1 MTSKTGARRGVG
13 AGFLSIMDSSVS
25 VDDKHVQ
32 NTESLCNE
40 EEIEFVSEGP
50 LRPVLECIDLNS
62 SDEDSKSSFVIR
74 KVKDHVDRQKDRV
87 ASTLDRLALH
97 VEVEKKNKAEKNK
110 AFQEKLHGQHA
121 HGLQE
126 LECIKGL
133 PGTDAARICVNQWL
147 KMPGPKPGVVC
158 SSRRNMNRSHDQSPV
173 INTPIMCP
181 IVHCYRKY
189 DNGQLL
195 LGHLKRFDHSPC
207 DPTIHLHGAPAN
219 SYACIVC
226 LQRFNTRDKYD
237 DHVTAKARLADGHE
251 NNIRPQVINSF
262 ACPLC
267 FLLFNLRDE
276 CLQHM
281 SDSNHF
287 LQAIQKDDKGIPCPV
302 PFPLYVKNV
311 LIALCKD
318 IPFQVKCSSCNQ
330 ELRSHTELSAHFR
343 TRCRN
348 AHPVAYSEQSI
359 AEVVAVFLMEAYC
372 LSCRKMLK
380 SDMHIAKHAQRTGH
394 KAKLITSLEESI
406 MAFCYINE
414 GIKTPSDLC
423 LSACNARLKPNMLK
437 RTINNNVQMRT
448 DFFINVGKNT
458 IKDSPTKRQKQTRD
472 LGISGTVWFCECLQK
487 CSTEKDAEKHI
498 MMSNGIC
505 HKCLVCNKL
514 ANDLSV
520 IRLHMSRF
528 HGGAHL
534 NSFIFWCKG
543 CRAELPRTENM
554 MAHVCECHK
563 GHSYYFEQETW
574 DNEPSTSTQ
583 ICSPS
588 QQVVSETSSTA
599 PETTAGHWQCHICE
613 EMFDSE
619 DSVRQH
625 CNNISIHQFH
635 KFSCDICKN
644 RFHKVETLFRHS
656 QHQHDGEINM
666 KYVCGLCDLYFE
678 DEKDFHGHYNGLHSS
693 EYGFV
698 PEQMQSLVKNEEQ
711 SFSNPKPNEDCLT
724 CGCLENYSSK
734 AQREEANRLCL
745 ARLLQKGSLWY
756 SCSNCS
762 ATGQT
767 YDSLKIHDCT
777 KSPQP
782 LAIDCVVK
790 CSCCSTS
797 FKDPTSA
804 LQHYHTTHCFLQKP
818 NIKQFKS
825 LDSQKEVFEFMASG
839 ACAKAKHGKSV
850 TLPAP
855 KLHGE
860 TPNRCPIE
868 MELSKPVSCDAENK
882 KTGED
887 TQSGKIDIEE
897 ESDELPDLDF
907 LCTMTHIVF
916 VDLDNWAQF
925 FSHLPG
931 YLNQGIFVW
940 GFQGGKSNWKRPVN
954 CKVFNYLSNTGSF
967 FLHPH
972 CSDSKDAADFAICMH
987 AGRLDEQLP
996 KQIPFTI
1003 LSGDKGFLELESQFK
1018 KTQRS
1023 THILNPHH
1031 LEGDMM
1037 CALLNSISDT
1047 TQDANDDTEDE
1058 LAELDEDANLNEA
1071 IKRSMTEM

>member
-1 MTSKTGARRGVG
+1 MD
-13 AGFLSIMDSSVS
+13 LSVPVEDNE
-25 VDDKHVQ
+25 HVQ
-32 NTESLCNE
+32 NTESLCRE
-40 EEIEFVSEGP
+40 DDIEFVS
-50 LRPVLECIDLNS
+50 
-62 SDEDSKSSFVIR
+62 R
-74 KVKDHVDRQKDRV
+74 KAKDHVDRQKDRV

-110 AFQEKLHGQHA
+110 AFQEKLHDQHA

-126 LECIKGL
+126 LEFVKGL

-147 KMPGPKPGVVC
+147 KMPGLKPGIVC
-158 SSRRNMNRSHDQSPV
+158 SSRRNKNRFREQSPV
-173 INTPIMCP
+173 RNTPIICP
-181 IVHCYRKY
+181 IVHCNRKY

-207 DPTIHLHGAPAN
+207 DPTIHLHGAPSN
-219 SYACIVC
+219 SYACVAC
-226 LQRFNTRDKYD
+226 LQRFNSPDKYD

-251 NNIRPQVINSF
+251 NNIPPQVINSY

-281 SDSNHF
+281 SESNHF
-287 LQAIQKDDKGIPCPV
+287 LRAIELDNRSIPCPV
-302 PFPLYVKNV
+302 PFPRYAKNV
-311 LIALCKD
+311 LVALCKD

-359 AEVVAVFLMEAYC
+359 AEVVSVFLSKAYC
-372 LSCRKMLK
+372 LSCRKILK
-380 SDMHIAKHAQRTGH
+380 SDTHIAKHAQRTGH
-394 KAKLITSLEESI
+394 KAKLIASLEESI
-406 MAFCYINE
+406 MAFCYTHE
-414 GIKTPSDLC
+414 GIKTPSDMC
-423 LSACNARLKPNMLK
+423 LSASSARFKPNMLK
-437 RTINNNVQMRT
+437 RTLDDNDQRRT
-448 DFFINVGKNT
+448 DLFINGGKNT
-458 IKDSPTKRQKQTRD
+458 VESSPAKRQKQARD
-472 LGISGTVWFCECLQK
+472 LAITVTAWFCECLQK
-487 CSTEKDAEKHI
+487 FPTEKDAENHI
-498 MMSNGIC
+498 MISNGIC
-505 HKCLVCNKL
+505 HKCLVCNKV
-514 ANDLSV
+514 ANDMSI

-534 NSFIFWCKG
+534 NNFIFWCKG
-543 CRAELPRTENM
+543 CHTELPRNENM

-574 DNEPSTSTQ
+574 EDEPSTSTQ

-588 QQVVSETSSTA
+588 QMVVSQTSSTNT
-599 PETTAGHWQCHICE
+599 ETTAGHWQCHICE
-613 EMFDSE
+613 EMFGSE

-625 CNNISIHQFH
+625 CKNISIHQFH

-644 RFHKVETLFRHS
+644 RFHKIETLFRHS

-678 DEKDFHGHYNGLHSS
+678 DEKDFHGHYRGLHSS

-698 PEQMQSLVKNEEQ
+698 PEQIQSLEKNEEQ
-711 SFSNPKPNEDCLT
+711 SFSIPEPNDNCLT
-724 CGCLENYSSK
+724 CGCLENYSNK
-734 AQREEANRLCL
+734 ATKEEDGRLCL
-745 ARLLQKGSLWY
+745 ERLLQKGSLWY

-762 ATGQT
+762 ATGQS
-767 YDSLKIHDCT
+767 YDILKIHSCT
-777 KSPQP
+777 NSPQP
-782 LAIDCVVK
+782 LDTNFVVK
-790 CSCCSTS
+790 CSCCSKS
-797 FKDPTSA
+797 FKDPASA
-804 LQHYHTTHCFLQKP
+804 QQHYHAKHCFLQKP
-818 NIKQFKS
+818 NIKHFKP

-839 ACAKAKHGKSV
+839 TCAKGKHGKAV
-850 TLPAP
+850 TPHAHR
-855 KLHGE
+855 LHAN
-860 TPNRCPIE
+860 TPNKCSTNSIK
-868 MELSKPVSCDAENK
+868 MEHSKPRFRAAENK
-882 KTGED
+882 KTED
-887 TQSGKIDIEE
+887 TKSGKMDIEE
-897 ESDELPDLDF
+897 SVELPDLEF
-907 LCTMTHIVF
+907 LRTMTHIVF

-931 YLNQGIFVW
+931 YLNQGTFVW
-940 GFQGGKSNWKRPVN
+940 GFQGGKSNWKRPVK
-954 CKVFNYLSNTGSF
+954 CKIFNYLSNTGSF

-972 CSDSKDAADFAICMH
+972 CSDRKDAADFAICMH

-1018 KTQRS
+1018 KTQRPA
-1023 THILNPHH
+1023 HILNPHH

-1047 TQDANDDTEDE
+1047 MQDANDKTEDA
-1058 LAELDEDANLNEA
+1058 LTELDEDANLKEA
-1071 IKRSMTEM
+1071 IRRSMTEM